1 MTQTQNQNPE
11 NRSEAALLRS
21 LGKLARGLSALF
33 WGLPVT
39 LVVSAETARADWLKP
54 LGMLPELAT
63 NALLLYGLWQMGGFQ
78 KTERPWR
85 RALDRA
91 KLLGLVNLGL
101 CPFVYWNNKVPGVF
115 FFAAMVVVLN
125 VTALLFLF
133 TLNQVI
139 ERLGAMLPDETL
151 RQETRQFTA
160 LNRSLL
166 ITLVLLVLV
175 YLGLR
180 WLPDPSPTISLV
192 LTWMEHG
199 GFWLLVFFALL
210 PLAMTMALLWK
221 TKEVILDSV
230 FGSRQ

>member
-1 MTQTQNQNPE
+1 MTPTQNPAPE
-11 NRSEAALLRS
+11 NRGEAALLRS
-21 LGKLARGLSALF
+21 LGRLARGLSALF
-33 WGLPVT
+33 WGLPAA

-54 LGMLPELAT
+54 LGMLPELAV
-63 NALLLYGLWQMGGFQ
+63 NGLLLYGLWQMGGFQ
-78 KTERPWR
+78 HGERPWA

-101 CPFVYWNNKVPGVF
+101 APFIYWHNKVPGQVF
-115 FFAAMVVVLN
+115 FTAMVVLLQIS
-125 VTALLFLF
+125 ALLFLF
-133 TLNQVI
+133 NINHVI

-166 ITLVLLVLV
+166 ITLVLLAIA
-175 YLGLR
+175 YLALN
-180 WLPDPSPTISLV
+180 WLPNPSPQIALV
-192 LTWMEHG
+192 LTWIEHG

-221 TKEVILDSV
+221 TKEVILDGV